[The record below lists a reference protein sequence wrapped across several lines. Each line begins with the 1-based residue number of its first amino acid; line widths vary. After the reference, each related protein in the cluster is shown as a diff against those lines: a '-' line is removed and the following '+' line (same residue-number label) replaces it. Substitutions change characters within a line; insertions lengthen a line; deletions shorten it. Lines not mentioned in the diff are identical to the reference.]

1 MTRRELRR
9 IIRTGDDAT
18 AWQAAEWLD
27 RMPRRTVR
35 VVLTGYASRRRVPAG
50 LPLVLAAALVG
61 ALLGAWIS
69 PGRAYAGPDTTAPAA
84 VVKAWKPCKYEDG
97 SGQRRCVWDARHMGN
112 GEGHSVKIIHG
123 GTDSAK
129 YVRISHKRAHQLA
142 YGGN

>member
-35 VVLTGYASRRRVPAG
+35 EVFAAARRRVPAG

-69 PGRAYAGPDTTAPAA
+69 PGRAYAGPDTTTVAA
-84 VVKAWKPCKYEDG
+84 VKVWKPCKYEDG

-112 GEGHSVKIIHG
+112 GEGHSLIIRKG
-123 GTDSAK
+123 GTDAVK
-129 YVRISHKRAHQLA
+129 YVRITHRKAHRLI
-142 YGGN
+142 YGGKWT